1 MRNLIFLLLLSASVN
16 AQQPKIFNDKYA
28 VVREV
33 SSFSEL
39 LIRGPFTVYFSDDI
53 KCNLAVS
60 CSDESVRNRI
70 VSKVVDG
77 QLQISYNDRGRTLWD
92 RSFKMNIYVS
102 SPGLKKVEASGAVTF
117 NVHDVIK
124 VDELGLVFSG
134 ASDFRGKIQVTSL
147 YAVFTGASD
156 LEVDGTSTK
165 ATYKFSGASD
175 GKAFGLKS
183 DDVQIISSGASNI
196 QVTAFKSI
204 KAVASGASDI
214 SFKGNPGSVYKSS
227 TGASSI
233 VSK

>member
-1 MRNLIFLLLLSASVN
+1 MRNLIFLLLLSACVN
-16 AQQPKIFNDKYA
+16 AQQPNLFNDKNA

-33 SSFSEL
+33 ASFKEL
-39 LIRGPFTVYFSDDI
+39 MIRGPFTVYYSDDAT
-53 KCNLAVS
+53 CNLAVS
-60 CSDESVRNRI
+60 CSDESVRDHI
-70 VSKVVDG
+70 ITKVVDG
-77 QLQISYNDRGRTLWD
+77 QLQISYYNRGRTLWD

-124 VDELGLVFSG
+124 ADELSLVFSG
-134 ASDFRGKIQVTSL
+134 ASDFHGKIQSTSL
-147 YAVFTGASD
+147 YAVFSGASD
-156 LEVDGTSTK
+156 LEVEGTSSK

-175 GKAFGLKS
+175 GKAFALRS
-183 DDVQIISSGASNI
+183 DDVQIVSSGASNI
-196 QVTAFKSI
+196 MVTAFKSI

-233 VSK
+233 ISK